1 MHGRFCWVGSSKLV
15 GTAQLYIKY
24 TYVEFTNHFIHVC
37 IDSLLHPSLRRVK
50 LIVQSGRAS
59 AGIVECDC
67 KGWWKSIHMD
77 VEKYRHWPSI
87 LTCLHNTTGTA
98 QMSSPKLNLNN
109 LYMTWGPT
117 VA

>member
-1 MHGRFCWVGSSKLV
+1 
-15 GTAQLYIKY
+15 
-24 TYVEFTNHFIHVC
+24 
-37 IDSLLHPSLRRVK
+37 
-50 LIVQSGRAS
+50 
-59 AGIVECDC
+59 
-67 KGWWKSIHMD
+67 MD

-87 LTCLHNTTGTA
+87 LTCLDNTTGTA